1 MNILAVREIE
11 MGKYFTLTKGVNM
24 KKWKIIKIVTIA
36 VLVLLG
42 QPRRFVFR
50 TGIEWPNK
58 WREKEAL
65 KAVCPGST
73 RLEKWEAA

>member
-50 TGIEWPNK
+50 VLQSKGHK
-58 WREKEAL
+58 H
-65 KAVCPGST
+65 VCT
-73 RLEKWEAA
+73 NY